1 MALRFREL
9 PWYYQLALFAAVAVL
24 VILAGEWL
32 DLSPV
37 KAKKV
42 ERDNQAQRLQQLKD
56 EVNQLQTIKQRHAE
70 FRTRVQALQEQLAR
84 ARTFVPAEK
93 QTDEYIRQLQGAAV
107 NTQVTLRRLTAR
119 DVVFKEFYAEIPF
132 EVELDGAYY
141 DLMSFFRRIGGT
153 TRIINAGALQL
164 RGIESGRGQYEY
176 PPGTTVGGVCVVT
189 TYYTPSPEELA
200 AAAPPAI
207 PGRGTPPRR

>member
-9 PWYYQLALFAAVAVL
+9 PWYYQLTLFATVAVL
-24 VILAGEWL
+24 VILAGEVL
-32 DLSPV
+32 EVSPV
-37 KAKKV
+37 KAKKD
-42 ERDNQAQRLQQLKD
+42 ERDDKEKQLVQVTNK
-56 EVNQLQTIKQRHAE
+56 VNELRAVEQDHAR
-70 FRTRVQALQEQLAR
+70 FRTRVEALKEQLAR

-119 DVVFKEFYAEIPF
+119 DEVIKEFYAEIPF

-141 DLMSFFRRIGGT
+141 DLMEFFGRIGGT

-176 PPGTTVGGVCVVT
+176 APGTTVGSICVIT
-189 TYYTPSPEELA
+189 TYYTPSPEEIA
-200 AAAPPAI
+200 AAAPPT
-207 PGRGTPPRR
+207 PGRRAPPRR